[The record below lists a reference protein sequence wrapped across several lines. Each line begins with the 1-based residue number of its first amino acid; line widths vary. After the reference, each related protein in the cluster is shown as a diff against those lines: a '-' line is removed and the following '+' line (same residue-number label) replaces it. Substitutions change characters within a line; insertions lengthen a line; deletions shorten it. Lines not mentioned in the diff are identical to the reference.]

1 MISLLFFS
9 GIITYFIVKLVKA
22 LDQRNNGE
30 NVSLVGPI
38 LGIVVSGIVVVL
50 RIINEIFASQTMMGM

>member
-1 MISLLFFS
+1 MISLLFFL

-50 RIINEIFASQTMMGM
+50 RIINEIFASQTLMGM

>member
-1 MISLLFFS
+1 MISLLFFL
-9 GIITYFIVKLVKA
+9 GIITYFIIKLVKA

-50 RIINEIFASQTMMGM
+50 RIINEIFASQTLMGM